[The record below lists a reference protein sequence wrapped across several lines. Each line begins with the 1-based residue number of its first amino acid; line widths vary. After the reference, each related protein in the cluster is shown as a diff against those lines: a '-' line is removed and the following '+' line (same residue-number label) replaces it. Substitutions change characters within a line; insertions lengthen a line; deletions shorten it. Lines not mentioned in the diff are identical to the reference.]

1 MTAWIH
7 NLLTNYLRRLVLC
20 FFFLYFKTKNTRAK
34 MKGSDVSMPEYL
46 MSYSSSQDIPDITK
60 I

>member
-7 NLLTNYLRRLVLC
+7 NLLTNYLKRLVL
-20 FFFLYFKTKNTRAK
+20 LSYFKTKNTRAK

-46 MSYSSSQDIPDITK
+46 MSYSFSQDIPDITK

>member
-7 NLLTNYLRRLVLC
+7 NLLTNYLKRLVL
-20 FFFLYFKTKNTRAK
+20 LSYFKTKNTRAK